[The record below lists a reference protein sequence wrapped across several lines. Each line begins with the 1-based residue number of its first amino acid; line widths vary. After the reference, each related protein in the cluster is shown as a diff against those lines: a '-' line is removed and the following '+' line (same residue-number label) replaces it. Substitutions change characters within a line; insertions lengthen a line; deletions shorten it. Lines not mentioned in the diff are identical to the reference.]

1 MVRHPKPALVYATVP
16 KLLPNGGTV
25 LVLGSG
31 PSLTKADVEFAAPRV
46 DAVIAVND
54 AYKLAP
60 WATALY
66 AADGHWWTWH
76 EGAKAHTSVRGVR
89 YPAFTGHL
97 KYCLKRTPYPDVLVL
112 KKGPETG
119 LSLDSGTV
127 ALGRNSV
134 YQAVNVGIH
143 FGGTRVLLLGVD
155 MQGEHFFGRHPN
167 NTLPPFA
174 TCIQRFETMVKPLKA
189 AGVEV
194 INCTRKTA
202 LKVFPCVALEDAA
215 GEKRFLDCPNATGHP
230 WRARA

>member
-1 MVRHPKPALVYATVP
+1 MKRPISYATVP
-16 KLLPNGGTV
+16 KILPHGGTV

-31 PSLTKADVEFAAPRV
+31 PSLTKSDVDYAAARV

-54 AYKLAP
+54 AYKLIP
-60 WATALY
+60 NATALY
-66 AADGHWWTWH
+66 AADAHWWGWH
-76 EGAKAHTSVRGVR
+76 QGAAAHTSARGMH
-89 YPAFTGHL
+89 YPAFTGRF
-97 KYCLKRTPYPDVLVL
+97 KYCLKQTPYSDVLIL

-119 LSLDSGTV
+119 LSLDPAAV

-143 FGGTRVLLLGVD
+143 FGGTRILLLGVD

-174 TCIQRFETMVKPLKA
+174 TCIQRFETMVKPLKL

-202 LKVFPCVALEDAA
+202 LKVFPCVQLEDALPSHA
-215 GEKRFLDCPNATGHP
+215 ESIAS
-230 WRARA
+230 